1 MLRHPFAENDRAQA
15 QSDIDGL
22 VKIITNSKGNV
33 VGASIVGPQA
43 GELIQSWILLI
54 KKKMKIGTVAALIIP
69 YPTLGEVNKRAAGS
83 FYTSKLFS
91 EKTKQFVRLLLKLG

>member
-1 MLRHPFAENDRAQA
+1 
-15 QSDIDGL
+15 
-22 VKIITNSKGNV
+22 
-33 VGASIVGPQA
+33 
-43 GELIQSWILLI
+43 
-54 KKKMKIGTVAALIIP
+54 MKIGTVAGLIIP